1 MKKRADFQKVRET
14 GRSKVGRFLVLST
27 LQDSTLPHLM
37 VAFITTKKIGK
48 AHDRN
53 LVRRRLRSIVQHDLT
68 RITDPL
74 RYLVL
79 IARYNA
85 VSASFAELQQD
96 WTKLT
101 SRLGLF
107 TPPANSAT

>member
-1 MKKRADFQKVRET
+1 MKKRSDFQKVRET

-27 LQDSTLPHLM
+27 LEDSTLPPLM

-53 LVRRRLRSIVQHDLT
+53 LVRRRLRSIVQHDLA

-85 VSASFAELQQD
+85 VSASFSELQQD
-96 WTKLT
+96 WAKLT
-101 SRLGLF
+101 ARVGLC
-107 TPPANSAT
+107 TPPANSPA